1 MNYRHAF
8 HAGGFADV
16 IKHIVLVRMMTY
28 LQDKPAAFR
37 VIDTHA
43 GAGLYDLTGEEARR
57 SGEWLTG
64 IARLMQ
70 ARFSEAAAPLVG
82 PYLDIVR
89 AFNPP
94 ARFAAYPGSPLI
106 ARALLRPQDRL
117 TACEIE
123 PQARKRLIDALRRDT
138 QARVVDLD
146 GWTAL
151 PAFVPPKER
160 RGLVLI
166 DPPFEQKD
174 EFERM
179 ADGFAAAFGKWPTG
193 SYLLWYPV
201 KSRRAADGFAR
212 HVAEVA
218 GSGARPA
225 KCLRL
230 EFSVAPQSAEGR
242 LNSTGLVIVN
252 PPWTLRDELK
262 AILPELEKPLGQGG
276 AGRFRLEALE
286 AVRAA
291 HGKAGVKSP
300 IWAVVN
306 SRGTVLCSP
315 PIGLALRSASA
326 NGSGG
331 VTRPRGFSVGPA
343 FEPAL
348 RRWPTVPAAY
358 VRSLPISRS
367 CVAAEQHTGE
377 VSRWP

>member
-16 IKHIVLVRMMTY
+16 IKHIVLVRMLAY
-28 LQDKPAAFR
+28 LQEKQAPFR
-37 VIDTHA
+37 IIDTHA
-43 GAGLYDLTGEEARR
+43 GAGRYDLAGEEARR

-64 IARLMQ
+64 IARVLQ
-70 ARFSEAAAPLVG
+70 ARFSETALPLVT

-94 ARFAAYPGSPLI
+94 GKLEAYPGSPLI

-117 TACEIE
+117 AACEIE
-123 PQARKRLIDALRRDT
+123 PNARKQLIDALRRDT

-151 PAFVPPKER
+151 PAFVPPNER

-179 ADGFAAAFGKWPTG
+179 AEGFAEAFVKWPTG

-201 KSRRAADGFAR
+201 KSRRATDGLAR

-218 GSGARPA
+218 GAAKPPG

-230 EFSVAPQSAEGR
+230 EFSVAPQQA
-242 LNSTGLVIVN
+242 
-252 PPWTLRDELK
+252 
-262 AILPELEKPLGQGG
+262 GG
-276 AGRFRLEALE
+276 
-286 AVRAA
+286 
-291 HGKAGVKSP
+291 P
-300 IWAVVN
+300 
-306 SRGTVLCSP
+306 
-315 PIGLALRSASA
+315 
-326 NGSGG
+326 
-331 VTRPRGFSVGPA
+331 
-343 FEPAL
+343 
-348 RRWPTVPAAY
+348 
-358 VRSLPISRS
+358 
-367 CVAAEQHTGE
+367 
-377 VSRWP
+377 